1 MRVGVLASLLKVV
14 LVLVRKPPPCSTSVA
29 KQVNPDSRETKNNN
43 TNTQRLQE
51 NYWNEWGGEEAPR
64 QDRKPTLRY
73 SPTRGPP
80 QTPTTRSRTPSW
92 RQKGRE
98 RGGRG
103 GRCDAKACKRWLD
116 RSEMTRTETNEVEKK
131 NDELQEVRRH
141 PPKIP
146 AKSPLM
152 ALHTKPRFRNPP

>member
-1 MRVGVLASLLKVV
+1 MGKRHQDKTENLLYDTLLREDPHRHPQPALVHRVG
-14 LVLVRKPPPCSTSVA
+14 
-29 KQVNPDSRETKNNN
+29 
-43 TNTQRLQE
+43 
-51 NYWNEWGGEEAPR
+51 
-64 QDRKPTLRY
+64 DRRAG
-73 SPTRGPP
+73 S
-80 QTPTTRSRTPSW
+80 
-92 RQKGRE
+92 E
-98 RGGRG
+98 RGG
-103 GRCDAKACKRWLD
+103 GRCDAKAFMRWLD